1 MKIAIIVGSHRPNS
15 ESLKVGSFVQKELEN
30 LSSETYLLNLGEN
43 ILPLWDEGVWEN
55 DPKWDKVWSPISN
68 QLTNCDGFVI
78 ISPEYGGMATPAL
91 KNFFL
96 LCGNGELAH
105 KPAVIIGVSA
115 SRGGSYPIAE
125 LRMSS
130 YKNTQIVYLP
140 DHIIVREVESVLNN
154 NLVPKQDLQM
164 ENEVKLTKDDIYI
177 RSRINYSLQIL
188 LEYAKNLEMVRKSGK
203 INLPKYPYG
212 M

>member
-1 MKIAIIVGSHRPNS
+1 MKIAIIVGSHRPKS
-15 ESLKVGSFVQKELEN
+15 ESLKVGNFVQKELETLN
-30 LSSETYLLNLGEN
+30 SESYLLDLGEN
-43 ILPLWDEGVWEN
+43 SLPLWDESIWEN
-55 DPKWDKVWSPISN
+55 DPKWDKIWSPISSK
-68 QLTNCDGFVI
+68 LKNCYGFVI

-140 DHIIVREVESVLNN
+140 DHIIVREVENFLND
-154 NLVPKQDLQM
+154 NLVMIIWSQ
-164 ENEVKLTKDDIYI
+164 N
-177 RSRINYSLQIL
+177 
-188 LEYAKNLEMVRKSGK
+188 K
-203 INLPKYPYG
+203 I
-212 M
+212 

>member
-1 MKIAIIVGSHRPNS
+1 M
-15 ESLKVGSFVQKELEN
+15 QKELEN
-30 LSSETYLLNLGEN
+30 LGLEAYLLDLGEN

-55 DPKWDKVWSPISN
+55 DPKWNKVWSPISK
-68 QLTNCDGFVI
+68 QLADCDGFVI

-96 LCGNGELAH
+96 LCGKGELTH
-105 KPAVIIGVSA
+105 KPAVIIGISA

-130 YKNTQIVYLP
+130 YKNTQIVYLQN
-140 DHIIVREVESVLNN
+140 HIIVREVENILND
-154 NLVPKQDLQM
+154 NLTPKQNLEM
-164 ENEVKLTKDDIYI
+164 ENEPVKLTKDDIYI
-177 RSRINYSLQIL
+177 RGRINYSLQIL
-188 LEYAKNLEMVRKSGK
+188 LEYAKSLEMVRKSGK
-203 INLPKYPYG
+203 INLEKYPYG